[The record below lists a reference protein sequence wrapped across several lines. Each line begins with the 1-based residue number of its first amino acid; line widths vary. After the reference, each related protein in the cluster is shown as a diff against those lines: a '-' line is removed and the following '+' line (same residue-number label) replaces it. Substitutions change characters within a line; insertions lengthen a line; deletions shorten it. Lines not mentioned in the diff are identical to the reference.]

1 MKILDNYIGKSV
13 ASSMLVVLS
22 VLLALFT
29 LFGFLDELKDVGKG
43 NYGVG
48 QAILYILLT
57 LPSLAY
63 QLTPMTALLGCTIG
77 LGMLAGNSELTA
89 IRSAGVS
96 LERIIWSVL
105 KVGIYT
111 MVVMVLVGEWI
122 APVSGQYAQT
132 MRSVAKS
139 NSLSLKGSQGL
150 WAKDGTQYIN
160 VREILPGRRLGSVFI
175 YEIDEKHRVTHI
187 LHAESAVY
195 KQQNWELE
203 NVKHTYF
210 NDNQVTS
217 TTDERYLWQTT
228 LSPELL
234 NVVTVKSRTLSVW
247 GLYQYIQYLENNGL
261 SAEQYKQT
269 FWSKITLPAV
279 TLVMVLLSIPFVFG
293 PLRSVGVGHRVLAGA
308 LVGIG
313 FHLIS
318 QMSNYLG
325 LVLSI
330 SPVLSVLLPTALAAV
345 VVGVLLR
352 RIH

>member
-1 MKILDNYIGKSV
+1 MRILDNYIAKSV
-13 ASSMLVVLS
+13 AISMLLVLS

-43 NYGVG
+43 SYGVM
-48 QAILYILLT
+48 QAALYTLLT

-63 QLTPMTALLGCTIG
+63 QLTPMMALLGCTVG
-77 LGMLAGNSELTA
+77 LGVLAGNSELTA

-111 MVVMVLVGEWI
+111 VAIMTVLGEWV
-122 APVSGQYAQT
+122 APISEQYAQT

-139 NSLSLKGSQGL
+139 NNLSLKGGQGL
-150 WAKDGTQYIN
+150 WAKDGAQYIN
-160 VREILPGRRLGSVFI
+160 VREILPGQRLGGVYI
-175 YEIDEKHRVTHI
+175 YEVNEKHRIIHI

-195 KQQNWELE
+195 KKQDWELE

-210 NDNQVTS
+210 DDNKVTS
-217 TTDERYLWQTT
+217 AVESRHLWQTT
-228 LSPELL
+228 LSPDLL
-234 NVVTVKSRTLSVW
+234 NVVTVKSRTLSML

-261 SAEQYKQT
+261 NAQQYKQT
-269 FWSKITLPAV
+269 FWSKLTLPVV
-279 TLVMVLLSIPFVFG
+279 TLIMVLLSIPFVFG
-293 PLRSVGVGHRVLAGA
+293 PLRSVGVGHRILAGT

-313 FHLIS
+313 FHLLS

-325 LVLSI
+325 LVLNMNA
-330 SPVLSVLLPTALAAV
+330 VLSVLMPTVLAAI